1 MILGLFCGLNAEI
14 KQDSYHQALHNSH
27 EDQHNYNDI
36 NVGPNYPSGSGYDY
50 QPQVKQQYGA
60 PLGQYGPPSTGYGPP
75 SGSYGPPISSGYG
88 VPSGYGPPMNYGVPY
103 NFSPEQWIL
112 NKLKLKLDLF
122 TVGKIL
128 LKLIIFK
135 KIVKFFALICLLLFL
150 PKLQHHEEDNHGDG
164 GEVKRNF
171 QSKGK
176 YNSFLCPFECMLYYF
191 KNLNDS
197 VCVCV
202 SVWVL
207 NWNICDL
214 SSTKPSY

>member
-1 MILGLFCGLNAEI
+1 MNKIICVVFVILGLFSGLNKAEI

-60 PLGQYGPPSTGYGPP
+60 PMGYGPPSTGYGPP

-150 PKLQHHEEDNHGDG
+150 PKLKHHVEDNHGDG

-171 QSKGK
+171 QSKGN
-176 YNSFLCPFECMLYYF
+176 YIFFA
-191 KNLNDS
+191 
-197 VCVCV
+197 
-202 SVWVL
+202 
-207 NWNICDL
+207 
-214 SSTKPSY
+214 